1 MRNSDT
7 NERQDSGNIP
17 FSTWV
22 TAFGMALTVALPHAA
37 QAQVATPPP
46 VPAGIEVT
54 GPNEVFRLGRGVG
67 TQNYVCQPSPTVGQ
81 VAWTLFTPQATL
93 FNDQGEQ
100 LTTHFLAPNPDE
112 GGVVT
117 RVAWEDSQDTST
129 VWGKAVAAATVSP
142 DAIAWLRIEV
152 VGRRLGPT
160 GGDTLF
166 GTTFI
171 QRLNTVGGLAPSTG
185 CDLPT
190 DIGNKAFVPY
200 TADYF
205 FYKKQ

>member
-1 MRNSDT
+1 M
-7 NERQDSGNIP
+7 
-17 FSTWV
+17 
-22 TAFGMALTVALPHAA
+22 
-37 QAQVATPPP
+37 
-46 VPAGIEVT
+46 
-54 GPNEVFRLGRGVG
+54 
-67 TQNYVCQPSPTVGQ
+67 
-81 VAWTLFTPQATL
+81 
-93 FNDQGEQ
+93 
-100 LTTHFLAPNPDE
+100 
-112 GGVVT
+112 
-117 RVAWEDSQDTST
+117 
-129 VWGKAVAAATVSP
+129 
-142 DAIAWLRIEV
+142 AWLRIEV

-160 GGDTLF
+160 GGDALF